1 MRFLVAIAGVQLASN
16 LLLGTASLASNPH
29 LERRI
34 KAMLGEHATSYYRT
48 GKFAT
53 PNNYTHLMNPNY
65 DSLVKTEAGQ
75 SRMTLYLLPKKG
87 IVSRYRHS
95 LEFPSYAA
103 VLYFDAS
110 AKRLMSTGCRTLS
123 TKRYKIQSPM
133 TCNEPGLVKVYAL
146 EGKWPTEEDIEREV
160 MQKQIIEAVGAFMT
174 IGAIVLYIIGFIKY
188 SWVRQLTF
196 IILGIVLCFVWVF
209 VVIMSINYDIMRQ

>member
-29 LERRI
+29 LEQDI
-34 KAMLGEHATSYYRT
+34 NGMLKQHATSYYRT

-65 DSLVKTEAGQ
+65 DSLVKTEAGK

-87 IVSRYRHS
+87 IVRRYQKGAK
-95 LEFPSYAA
+95 FPSYAT

-110 AKRLMSTGCRTLS
+110 TKRLMSVGCRTIS

-133 TCNEPGLVKVYAL
+133 TCREPGLMRVNAL
-146 EGKWPTEEDIEREV
+146 EAKWLTEAD
-160 MQKQIIEAVGAFMT
+160 MQRQEMLNQITETVGALLR
-174 IGAIVLYIIGFIKY
+174 IVAIVLYVIGFIKY
-188 SWVRQLTF
+188 AWVRQLTF
-196 IILGIVLCFVWVF
+196 IILGIALCFVWIIAT
-209 VVIMSINYDIMRQ
+209 IMSMVEVSK